1 MAPYQRTNEVR
12 DRLNTGILLS
22 TRKIITPRLDPMKK
36 MNRSS
41 RAPEEGVGLSR
52 REALRRAASASAL
65 LTLSSLG
72 LGLPASAE
80 AAEGETFGKFPKHPQ
95 WKFTF
100 VNHVTTNPFFVP
112 TRYGAEDACALLGC
126 TYQWT
131 GPEKSIATDL
141 VNALNTAVSAKADGI
156 AVSLV
161 DLTAFNEPVEKA
173 LAAGVPVI
181 SYNADAKDNK
191 RLCYVGQDLF
201 FSGKALG
208 QRIVELVG
216 EGEVAGFI
224 ATPGQLNIQPRMD
237 GAKAA
242 IKESG
247 KKITLNEIAT
257 GPTVNEE
264 LSRIQAYFTGHKD
277 LKGMFAVDAGSTE
290 GVAKTMA
297 ANKLREKGVHA
308 GGFDLLPTTLEAIKN
323 GDLDFTIDQQPYLQG
338 FYTIMVLFVYKI
350 SGGLSGLAEI
360 NTGLKFV
367 TKGNVDPYLSTQT
380 RFEGSSNEEKVLTRS
395 GPIS

>member
-1 MAPYQRTNEVR
+1 MKRRST
-12 DRLNTGILLS
+12 LS
-22 TRKIITPRLDPMKK
+22 HAGP
-36 MNRSS
+36 N
-41 RAPEEGVGLSR
+41 AVALSR
-52 REALRRAASASAL
+52 REALRRAAGAGALISLTSLAGFGAS
-65 LTLSSLG
+65 TV
-72 LGLPASAE
+72 E
-80 AAEGETFGKFPKHPQ
+80 AAEESLGKFPKHPQ
-95 WKFTF
+95 WKFVF

-131 GPEKSIATDL
+131 GSEKSIATDM

-173 LAAGVPVI
+173 LAAGIPVI

-201 FSGKALG
+201 LSGKALG

-224 ATPGQLNIQPRMD
+224 ATPGQLNIQPRLD

-338 FYTIMVLFVYKI
+338 FYTVMVLFLYKL
-350 SGGLSGLAEI
+350 SGGLSGPADI

-367 TKGNVDPYLSTQT
+367 TKSDVDPYLTTQS
-380 RFEGSSNEEKVLTRS
+380 RFQGSSAEEKVLTPS
-395 GPIS
+395 GK

>member
-1 MAPYQRTNEVR
+1 VLVSLPPLAGFGV
-12 DRLNTGILLS
+12 S
-22 TRKIITPRLDPMKK
+22 T
-36 MNRSS
+36 
-41 RAPEEGVGLSR
+41 
-52 REALRRAASASAL
+52 
-65 LTLSSLG
+65 
-72 LGLPASAE
+72 AE
-80 AAEGETFGKFPKHPQ
+80 AAEDSLGKFPKHPE
-95 WKFTF
+95 WKFVF

-131 GPEKSIATDL
+131 GSEKSLATDM

-161 DLTAFNEPVEKA
+161 DLTAFNDPVEKA
-173 LAAGVPVI
+173 LAAGIPVV

-191 RLCYVGQDLF
+191 RLCYIGQDLF
-201 FSGKALG
+201 LSGKGLG

-216 EGEVAGFI
+216 EGEVVGFI
-224 ATPGQLNIQPRMD
+224 ATPGQLNIQPRLD
-237 GAKAA
+237 GAKEA

-247 KKITLNEIAT
+247 KNITLNEIAT

-264 LSRIQAYFTGHKD
+264 LSRIQAYYTGHPNI
-277 LKGMFAVDAGSTE
+277 KGMFAVDAGSTE

-308 GGFDLLPTTLEAIKN
+308 GGFDLLPTTLDGIKK

-338 FYTIMVLFVYKI
+338 FYTVMVLFMYKI
-350 SGGLSGLAEI
+350 SGGSTGPSDI

-367 TKGNVDPYLSTQT
+367 TKADVDPYLSTQS
-380 RFEGSSNEEKVLTRS
+380 RYEGSSAEEKVITRS
-395 GPIS
+395 GPI

>member
-1 MAPYQRTNEVR
+1 MKRRSA
-12 DRLNTGILLS
+12 LS
-22 TRKIITPRLDPMKK
+22 HAGPKDV
-36 MNRSS
+36 
-41 RAPEEGVGLSR
+41 ALSR
-52 REALRRAASASAL
+52 REALRRAAGAGALISLTGLAGFRAS
-65 LTLSSLG
+65 TV
-72 LGLPASAE
+72 E
-80 AAEGETFGKFPKHPQ
+80 AAEESLGKFPKHPQ
-95 WKFTF
+95 WKFVF

-131 GPEKSIATDL
+131 GSEKSIATDM

-173 LAAGVPVI
+173 LAAGIPVI

-201 FSGKALG
+201 LSGKALG

-237 GAKAA
+237 GARAA

-257 GPTVNEE
+257 GPTLNEE
-264 LSRIQAYFTGHKD
+264 LSRIQAYFAGHKD

-338 FYTIMVLFVYKI
+338 FYTVMVLFITKL
-350 SGGLSGLAEI
+350 SGGLTGPADI

-367 TKGNVDPYLSTQT
+367 TKSEVDPYLTTQT
-380 RFEGSSNEEKVLTRS
+380 RFQGSSAEEKVITPS
-395 GPIS
+395 GK

>member
-1 MAPYQRTNEVR
+1 
-12 DRLNTGILLS
+12 
-22 TRKIITPRLDPMKK
+22 MKK
-36 MNRSS
+36 LELTSS
-41 RAPEEGVGLSR
+41 SGSFRPGVSR
-52 REALRRAASASAL
+52 REALRRAAGAGAL
-65 LTLSSLG
+65 LSLSSLAG
-72 LGLPASAE
+72 FTVSSAE
-80 AAEGETFGKFPKHPQ
+80 AAEEAAGRLPKHPA
-95 WKFTF
+95 WKFVF

-131 GPEKSIATDL
+131 GSEKSIATDM

-161 DLTAFNEPVEKA
+161 DLTAFNDPVEKA
-173 LAAGVPVI
+173 LAAGIPVV

-191 RLCYVGQDLF
+191 RLCYIGQDLF
-201 FSGKALG
+201 LSGKGLG

-216 EGEVAGFI
+216 EGPVAGFI

-237 GAKAA
+237 GARAA

-247 KKITLNEIAT
+247 KNIQLEEIAT

-264 LSRIQAYFTGHKD
+264 LSRIQAYYTGHPD
-277 LKGMFAVDAGSTE
+277 IKGMFAVDAGSTQ
-290 GVAKTMA
+290 GVGKVMA
-297 ANKLREKGVHA
+297 DNKLAAKGVHA
-308 GGFDLLPTTLEAIKN
+308 GGFDLLPATLEAISK

-338 FYTIMVLFVYKI
+338 FYTVMVLFITKI
-350 SGGLSGLAEI
+350 SGGLSGPSDI

-367 TKGNVDPYLSTQT
+367 TKSTVAPYLSTKS
-380 RFEGSSNEEKVLTRS
+380 RFQGSSSEEKVLTPGKS
-395 GPIS
+395 S

>member
-1 MAPYQRTNEVR
+1 
-12 DRLNTGILLS
+12 
-22 TRKIITPRLDPMKK
+22 MKK
-36 MNRSS
+36 LEHTSS
-41 RAPEEGVGLSR
+41 SGSFRPGVSR
-52 REALRRAASASAL
+52 REALRRAAGAGAL
-65 LTLSSLG
+65 LSLSSLAG
-72 LGLPASAE
+72 FTVSSAE
-80 AAEGETFGKFPKHPQ
+80 AAEEATGKFPKHPA
-95 WKFTF
+95 WRFVF

-131 GPEKSIATDL
+131 GSEKSIATDM

-161 DLTAFNEPVEKA
+161 DLTAFNDPVEKA
-173 LAAGVPVI
+173 LAAGIPVV

-191 RLCYVGQDLF
+191 RLCYIGQDLF
-201 FSGKALG
+201 LSGKGLG

-216 EGEVAGFI
+216 EGPVAGFI

-237 GAKAA
+237 GAREA

-247 KKITLNEIAT
+247 KNIQLEEIAT

-264 LSRIQAYFTGHKD
+264 LSRIQAYFTGHPD
-277 LKGMFAVDAGSTE
+277 IKGMFAVDAGSTQ
-290 GVAKTMA
+290 GVAKVMA
-297 ANKLREKGVHA
+297 DNKLAAKGVHA
-308 GGFDLLPTTLEAIKN
+308 GGFDLLPATLEAISK

-338 FYTIMVLFVYKI
+338 FYTVMVLFLTKL
-350 SGGLSGLAEI
+350 SGGLTGPSDI

-367 TKGNVDPYLSTQT
+367 TKSTVGPYLSTKS
-380 RFEGSSNEEKVLTRS
+380 RFQGSSSEEKILTPGKS
-395 GPIS
+395 S

>member
-1 MAPYQRTNEVR
+1 
-12 DRLNTGILLS
+12 
-22 TRKIITPRLDPMKK
+22 MKNR
-36 MNRSS
+36 NRSS
-41 RAPEEGVGLSR
+41 HISDESVGLSR
-52 REALRRAASASAL
+52 REALRRAASAGAL
-65 LTLSSLG
+65 LSLSSLG
-72 LGLPASAE
+72 LGIAASAG
-80 AAEGETFGKFPKHPQ
+80 AAQGEGTGKFPKHPQ

-100 VNHVTTNPFFVP
+100 VNHVTTNPFWVP
-112 TRYGAEDACALLGC
+112 LRYGAEDACALLGC
-126 TYQWT
+126 SYQWT
-131 GPEKSIATDL
+131 GSEKSIATEM
-141 VNALNTAVSAKADGI
+141 VNALNTAVSAGVDGI

-161 DLTAFNEPVEKA
+161 DPTAFNDPVEKA
-173 LAAGVPVI
+173 LAAGIPLV
-181 SYNADAKDNK
+181 SYNADVKGNK

-208 QRIVELVG
+208 QRIVEAVG

-237 GAKAA
+237 GAREA

-247 KKITLNEIAT
+247 KNIKLDEIAT

-264 LSRIQAYFTGHKD
+264 LSRIQAYFTGHPNI
-277 LKGMFAVDAGSTE
+277 KGMFAVDAGSTE
-290 GVAKTMA
+290 GVGKVMA
-297 ANKLREKGVHA
+297 ANKLSAKGVHA
-308 GGFDLLPTTLEAIKN
+308 GGFDLLPTTLDAISK

-338 FYTIMVLFVYKI
+338 FYTILVLFVYKI

-367 TKGNVDPYLSTQT
+367 TKANVDPYLSTQS
-380 RFEGSSNEEKVLTRS
+380 RFEGSSSEEKVLTRS